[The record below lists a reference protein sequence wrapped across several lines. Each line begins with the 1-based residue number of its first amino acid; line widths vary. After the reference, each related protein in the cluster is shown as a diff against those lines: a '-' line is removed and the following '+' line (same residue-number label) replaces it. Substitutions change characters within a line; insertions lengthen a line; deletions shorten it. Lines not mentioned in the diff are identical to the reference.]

1 MKAFLEEYGFSILAA
16 IVVILLIMMIS
27 PVGVSI
33 KSALGGMVGR
43 FDGSVQNGLSTMD
56 ARLFSDKFVYTD
68 STNPEDIEISGDQ
81 LKIIVDAYPG
91 HFEDGSRYLW
101 GVTDYD
107 AETGEEKIISA
118 SNESLFTRFLVSY
131 GNEVTAYHDK
141 YSFNGFTID
150 NFPDREGVLRAYAN
164 WKNPSDSLS
173 SGDLISYNNEEYI
186 VYCEL
191 PEADVSAAGFTQIVN
206 ADSNEEAVC
215 SAHKVFDF
223 NGKKYH
229 SNEESSKDA
238 YTLLT
243 MGGSVTSHNVLVG
256 DMYVKFEGRNVLFTI
271 CGAKILLIPK
281 MELSPGKL
289 YLAASTI
296 GPSMPPIDL
305 VVGTCEESSF
315 SSSRLVLVRTYEEN
329 GTFEDYYEYRIE
341 VGDTVADYDEDG
353 NPINLIIDR
362 IENNTVYFEGKENGQ
377 SLNSIYPA
385 GTELRIQTR
394 R

>member
-16 IVVILLIMMIS
+16 IVVIVLIMMIS
-27 PVGVSI
+27 PVGTSV
-33 KSALGGMVGR
+33 KSALGGMIGK

-56 ARLFSDKFVYTD
+56 ARMFPDGYAYTD
-68 STNPEDIEISGDQ
+68 STNPEDIVISGDQ
-81 LKIIVDAYPG
+81 LKIIADAYPG

-101 GVTDYD
+101 GVIDYD
-107 AETGEEKIISA
+107 VETGGEKVVSS

-150 NFPDREGVLRAYAN
+150 RYPDDEGVIRAYAN
-164 WKNPSDSLS
+164 WKNPSDSLA
-173 SGDLISYNNEEYI
+173 SGDLIRYNNEEYA

-191 PEADVSAAGFTQIVN
+191 PKQHVSANGLVQVVS
-206 ADSNEEAVC
+206 ADSNEEVVC

-243 MGGSVTSHNVLVG
+243 MGGTVTSHNVLVG

-271 CGAKILLIPK
+271 CGPKILLLPK

-289 YLAASTI
+289 LKAASTI
-296 GPSMPPIDL
+296 GPSMPPINI
-305 VVGTCEESSF
+305 VGGTCKESSF
-315 SSSRLVLVRTYEEN
+315 SSNRLVLVRTYEED
-329 GTFEDYYEYRIE
+329 GCFEDYYEYKIE
-341 VGDTVADYDEDG
+341 VGDTVADYDEYG
-353 NPINLIIDR
+353 NPVNLIINR
-362 IENNTVYFEGKENGQ
+362 IENNMVYFEGKDNGQ

-385 GTELRIQTR
+385 ATELRISR